1 MLYFVGL
8 MSLTAMPLF
17 ERPVHVPKEP
27 ITLAPKQIE
36 ELNLKLSALR
46 HDIANHLTVIVT
58 AAEMAANT
66 SEKARQHLT
75 LLFQQVPKIKDAVNG
90 FTAEFDRT
98 LGIKRS

>member
-1 MLYFVGL
+1 M
-8 MSLTAMPLF
+8 
-17 ERPVHVPKEP
+17 
-27 ITLAPKQIE
+27 APKQIE
-36 ELNLKLSALR
+36 ELNLKLSTLR

-75 LLFQQVPKIKDAVNG
+75 LLFQQIPKIKDAVNG

-98 LGIKRS
+98 LSIKRS